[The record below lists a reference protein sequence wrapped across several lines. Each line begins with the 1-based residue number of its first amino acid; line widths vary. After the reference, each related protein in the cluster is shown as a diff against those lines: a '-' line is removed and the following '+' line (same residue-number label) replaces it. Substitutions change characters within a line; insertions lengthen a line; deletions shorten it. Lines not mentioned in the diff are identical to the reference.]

1 MKTITKFGFIASMVC
16 ASFSFANAAVPA
28 VAPPVPTYTTENAWA
43 LFADTYRDDV
53 YATFKDISNWGGG
66 IGSFLFKATG
76 DEMETVMQIS
86 GMNNETGYLAI
97 QLNPVPTNIKANAY
111 TYMHLDIFCSEATYF
126 RFGMETW
133 TPLTTSAMKIYAPT
147 IKPTDMVPGKW
158 YSIDY
163 PMADFGG
170 IPNGGLNILRFG
182 NTELLEETI
191 NAADVFYSGE
201 IYIANFYFFNGEA
214 TCLGGKVIGE
224 TGLINP
230 VDQYS
235 FNAYV
240 SNNYLKCSATESIKK
255 LEIFSVT
262 GQKVQSEQNNDL
274 TANTNISSLSSGVY
288 FVSAELSNGAI
299 VSKRFIK

>member
-1 MKTITKFGFIASMVC
+1 MKTITKLGFIASMLC

-28 VAPPVPTYTTENAWA
+28 EAPPVPTYSAENAWA
-43 LFADTYRDDV
+43 LFADTYTFEV
-53 YATFKDISNWGGG
+53 YSAMTDLTNWGGG
-66 IGSFLFKATG
+66 IGSHLFKATG

-97 QLNPVPTNIKANAY
+97 QLNPVPANIKANAY
-111 TYMHLDIFCSEATYF
+111 TYMHLDIFCNEATYF

-133 TPLTTSAMKIYAPT
+133 TPMDNTKIYEPT
-147 IKPTDMVPGKW
+147 IKPTDMEPGKW

-191 NAADVFYSGE
+191 NAADIYYSGE
-201 IYIANFYFFNGEA
+201 IYLANFYFFNGEA
-214 TCLGGKVIGE
+214 TCLGGKVIGGE
-224 TGLINP
+224 SGLKNP

-240 SNNYLKCSATESIKK
+240 VNNSLKCSATESIKK

-262 GQKVQSEQNNDL
+262 GQKVQSEQTNDL
-274 TANTNISSLSSGVY
+274 AANTNISSLSSGVY